1 MNIMRSS
8 SILRRKQ
15 VESRT
20 GLSCS
25 TIYLRIKKGTFPKP
39 IKLGERAV
47 GWLESEI
54 YDWLDEKMGQPEL
67 VWSAFMI
74 FQIIRNIFQIEL

>member
-20 GLSCS
+20 GLSRS

-54 YDWLDEKMGQPEL
+54 YDWLDEK
-67 VWSAFMI
+67 I
-74 FQIIRNIFQIEL
+74 QIRDAGAEIQGGEVHAG

>member
-15 VESRT
+15 VETRT
-20 GLSCS
+20 GLSRS
-25 TIYLRIKKGTFPKP
+25 TIYLRIKKGSFPKP

-47 GWLESEI
+47 GWIESEI
-54 YDWLDEKMGQPEL
+54 YDWLDEK
-67 VWSAFMI
+67 I
-74 FQIIRNIFQIEL
+74 QIRDAGAEIQGGEVNAG